1 MHSSATHRSRRRCRL
16 AWWQQRGRK
25 LAGRQNEPTAGGG
38 AQRGGP
44 VYAGEVRSGGA
55 PHQALRVMAI
65 HMSGRVC
72 RALLHRSTIL
82 KSGVITDDGCKEQ
95 RSAEHQERS
104 LDGTLWRIVIS
115 APKTATLWCIA
126 RTKLCFYLHSS
137 ATEDLPPPHGRSG
150 SGKRKGH
157 RVQRYES
164 RTTQTASAVR
174 AADGCRE
181 ETAVLPSLLW
191 CS

>member
-1 MHSSATHRSRRRCRL
+1 
-16 AWWQQRGRK
+16 
-25 LAGRQNEPTAGGG
+25 
-38 AQRGGP
+38 
-44 VYAGEVRSGGA
+44 
-55 PHQALRVMAI
+55 
-65 HMSGRVC
+65 MSGRVC

-126 RTKLCFYLHSS
+126 RTKLCFYLHGS

-157 RVQRYES
+157 RVQRYEG
-164 RTTQTASAVR
+164 RTTQAASAAR

-191 CS
+191 CSCRSFKVQCRSDLFEAVEEHLEASTLGGRACCAPCDGDASQRETKPQCKGG